1 MKNTKKLLN
10 YLKTIELFEYQPEII
25 ALAFCLDA
33 DPSEVVGV
41 SVDEAGCDVEEFYRL
56 VCKIDEARLCEEYK
70 LI

>member
-1 MKNTKKLLN
+1 MINTKKLLN
-10 YLKTIELFEYQPEII
+10 YLKTIDVFEYQPEII

-41 SVDEAGCDVEEFYRL
+41 PVDEADCDEEEFYRL
-56 VCKIDEARLCEEYK
+56 VCKIDEARLREEYR

>member
-1 MKNTKKLLN
+1 MKNTKNLRN
-10 YLKTIELFEYQPEII
+10 YLKTIDVFEYQPEII

-41 SVDEAGCDVEEFYRL
+41 SVDDAGCDEEEFYCL
-56 VCKIDEARLCEEYK
+56 VCKIDEARLLEEYK